1 MVPILLQTGT
11 PNLSQRIRFLLC
23 WTLDVFLKVDSDA
36 PWQPWF
42 IVIHPASHGHLV
54 GRMSDGK
61 SKPIDCTYSKYLGIQ
76 TWPESNRSQPA
87 LYRQVFF
94 LRWKADQPGRQPTLW
109 LLSAQSQSI
118 SLLIC
123 LGTLWETSPSLR
135 KALQM
140 IAALSVTGFSDLGK
154 PIKHAMLTGVIASCE
169 VLDKQGLMNMRVDC
183 PMWYQNSVPKIK
195 KKCAHCKKLEAKE
208 IQSHCYM
215 SDFVLFFPFFAHQ
228 NLQWFTC

>member
-1 MVPILLQTGT
+1 MFFQKLTGM
-11 PNLSQRIRFLLC
+11 
-23 WTLDVFLKVDSDA
+23 DVES
-36 PWQPWF
+36 WQSWF
-42 IVIHPASHGHLV
+42 IVIHPASHRSWSPGRSHGLGHLE
-54 GRMSDGK
+54 GMFYDR
-61 SKPIDCTYSKYLGIQ
+61 SKLI
-76 TWPESNRSQPA
+76 ESNRRQQE

-94 LRWKADQPGRQPTLW
+94 LGWKADQPGRQPTLW

-154 PIKHAMLTGVIASCE
+154 PIKHAMLTGVVASCE
-169 VLDKQGLMNMRVDC
+169 ILDKQGLMNMRMDC
-183 PMWYQNSVPKIK
+183 PMWEFSSKDQKQMTEY
-195 KKCAHCKKLEAKE
+195 CKKLETQE
-208 IQSHCYM
+208 IQSHGYM
-215 SDFVLFFPFFAHQ
+215 SDFVHYFPIFSHQ